1 MGFWDALRGQTR
13 PKQARLDALFAVPSA
28 AMSLE
33 AALGL
38 RPTGTGS
45 VCFRAAEGGAAALTQ
60 ADAAALVSVDGGP
73 STTSR
78 LDEYGFTWLTVHAG
92 SAEEV
97 GLPTDAPPGVDTS
110 GLVTSLHAVNSAL
123 EAQGFGPGLLCSTVG
138 FVDSGSDN
146 RTFIV
151 YLYKQGTFYPF
162 CPTGPTC
169 RDGLRERLVRDTI
182 GGDLPIEPDT
192 SRWMPLWGL
201 SD

>member
-13 PKQARLDALFAVPSA
+13 PKQAHLDALFAVPSA

-38 RPTGTGS
+38 RPSGTGS
-45 VCFRAAEGGAAALTQ
+45 VCFRAAEGHAAALTQ

-73 STTSR
+73 RTTSR
-78 LDEYGFTWLTVHAG
+78 LDEYGYTWLTVHAAA
-92 SAEEV
+92 AEPV
-97 GLPTDAPPGVDTS
+97 GLPTDDAPPVDTS

-123 EAQGFGPGLLCSTVG
+123 EAQGFGPGLLCSTIG
-138 FVDSGSDN
+138 FVDGSGIRSYV
-146 RTFIV
+146 V

-162 CPTGPTC
+162 CPTGPTS
-169 RDGLRERLVRDTI
+169 RDELRERLVRDAI
-182 GGDLPIEPDT
+182 GADLPIEPDT
-192 SRWMPLWGL
+192 GRWMPLWGL